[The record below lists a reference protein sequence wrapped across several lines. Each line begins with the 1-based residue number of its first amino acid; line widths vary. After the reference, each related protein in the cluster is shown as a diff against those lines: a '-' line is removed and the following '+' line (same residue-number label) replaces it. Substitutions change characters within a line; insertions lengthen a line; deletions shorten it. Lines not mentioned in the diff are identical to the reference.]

1 MAISSLSRLVCLRR
15 LALLPQTPR
24 VFAFPRSIAIM
35 SLVALTPLARAAVE
49 VKELPDRVR
58 VEIGGKLFTEFRHG
72 DAPHVF
78 YYPLI
83 GPDGVSMTRSWPMD
97 DPPDEEHDHPHHRS
111 MWLSHGAVNG
121 VDFWGED
128 ASYKG
133 TPKHPVGKIV
143 FDKTIAAKGGG
154 TGVVTTSQKWIA
166 PDGSMPV
173 TSVQTLRVHDRPET
187 ERMFDFE
194 TTLTAGEKEVTFG
207 DTKEGTFGIRI
218 AESMRLKKP
227 NAPGEGHIVNS
238 EGLRDDAVWGTRA
251 KWVDMSGPIDGKT
264 YGIAIFDHPTNL
276 RHPTRWHAR
285 DYGLFAANPFCEVE
299 MDKSQPKGAGDYV
312 LKAGQSITF
321 KYRVLIHSGEPD
333 AAEIEKRFSEY
344 AGK

>member
-1 MAISSLSRLVCLRR
+1 
-15 LALLPQTPR
+15 
-24 VFAFPRSIAIM
+24 M

-111 MWLSHGAVNG
+111 MWFSHGSVNG

-133 TPKHPVGKIV
+133 TPKHPVGKII
-143 FDKTIAAKGGG
+143 FDKTIAARGGE

-166 PDGSMPV
+166 PDGSVPV
-173 TSVQTLRVHDRPET
+173 TSVQTLRVYDRPLI

-194 TTLTAGEKEVTFG
+194 TTLTAGDKDVTFG

-227 NAPGEGHIVNS
+227 KAPGEGHIVNS
-238 EGLRDDAVWGTRA
+238 EGLRDDAVWGTHA

-299 MDKSQPKGAGDYV
+299 MDKTQPKGAGDYA
-312 LKAGQSITF
+312 LKAGQSITL
-321 KYRVLIHSGEPD
+321 KYRVLIHKDEPD
-333 AAEIEKRFSEY
+333 AAKLDAQFADY
-344 AGK
+344 AKTKP